1 MKLYQLIREDT
12 LEETGA
18 ISQHKEH
25 QVLPWRR
32 QKKKKKQKNI
42 IIHIC

>member
-32 QKKKKKQKNI
+32 QKKKKSKKT
-42 IIHIC
+42 